1 MDLRQIE
8 YILKIAEENNITRAA
23 QKLFISQSALN
34 QQLLKLE
41 KELGVQLFHRSRTN
55 WRPTKAGEIYLEGA
69 RKIMHIKEE
78 TYARIGDQI
87 RSQNCHLTIGLSPG
101 RGLRMF
107 TSIYPEFHRL
117 CPNYTLT
124 PLEMQARAQQAAL
137 ARSELDFGFI
147 MLTRD
152 QEDDNAYLELVREE
166 MILAVPASMSVSA
179 RYGETGDSLPVLHLT
194 EIADRPFITMNPAST
209 LRSIAEDVFR
219 REGIRPD
226 ILMEISSTQSM
237 LDMVRADIGCSIIP
251 VYYADFQ
258 DPSVKYYRL
267 HGNPSWRLCIVHRKD
282 AYVSEGMKTFTDLA
296 RDYWYENIVML

>member
-8 YILKIAEENNITRAA
+8 YIVKIAEENNITHAA
-23 QKLFISQSALN
+23 NKLFISQSALN

-41 KELGVQLFHRSRTN
+41 KDLGVQLFYRSRTN
-55 WRPTKAGEIYLEGA
+55 WRPTEAGEIYLEGA
-69 RKIMHIKEE
+69 RKILRIRDE
-78 TYARIGDQI
+78 TYARMNDQI
-87 RSQNCHLTIGLSPG
+87 RSRNCHLTIGLSPG

-107 TSIYPEFHRL
+107 TSIYPAFHRL
-117 CPNYTLT
+117 CGNYTVT

-137 ARSELDFGFI
+137 ARNALDFGFI

-152 QEDDNAYLELVREE
+152 QEDDNTYLELVREE
-166 MILAVPASMSVSA
+166 MILAVPASMSVNA
-179 RYGETGDSLPVLHLT
+179 GYGETGDSLPILRLT

-219 REGIRPD
+219 REGIRPE

-251 VYYADFQ
+251 VYYADFS

-267 HGNPSWRLCIVHRKD
+267 HGSPSWRLCIVHRKD
-282 AYVSEGMKTFTDLA
+282 AYLSTGMKTFIELA
-296 RDYWYENIVML
+296 REYWYNNIVML